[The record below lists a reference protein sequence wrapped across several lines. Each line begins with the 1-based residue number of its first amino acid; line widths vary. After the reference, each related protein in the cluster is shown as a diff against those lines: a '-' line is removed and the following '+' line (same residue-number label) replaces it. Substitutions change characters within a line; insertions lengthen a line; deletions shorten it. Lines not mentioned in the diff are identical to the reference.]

1 MERVGRL
8 ADGVFCFLFINGNL
22 VIRTIAVLAA

>member
-1 MERVGRL
+1 MERVDRL